1 MTSLATQ
8 PIDDDEP
15 FCQGDILVR
24 DVSGEGYDF
33 EAYLIITADCD
44 IAQKKMGSNFTVLP
58 VKQIRDY
65 IKYDWADVQLS
76 KQLFDLSEKLSHFLK
91 EKHIEDASAMSG
103 VGVRDWIGRRG
114 AESVVT
120 AFQINE
126 KSDAYSYCSAIER
139 ILRRE
144 SSDVIPLSA
153 LDDVWN
159 ILGKTEKSKKYLIKD
174 AVSRKTVSSH
184 VQIVVD
190 IMDRNYDM
198 GYYIDLRDV
207 KAIPHS
213 QCFMNQT
220 DLRVAGETGKFYR
233 VSRLSDPLKYLVVQK
248 FANLFSR
255 IGMDEWL
262 EKEHDALADLL
273 PDSFLT
279 VEVAP

>member
-8 PIDDDEP
+8 PIVDNEP

-58 VKQIRDY
+58 VKRIRDY
-65 IKYDWADVQLS
+65 INYDWADFQLS
-76 KQLFDLSEKLSHFLK
+76 RQLLEISEKLAKFLK
-91 EKHIEDASAMSG
+91 ENYAEDAESISS
-103 VGVRDWIGRRG
+103 VGVRDWINRRG
-114 AESVVT
+114 AESVIV
-120 AFQINE
+120 AFEISK
-126 KSDAYSYCSAIER
+126 KSDAYRYCSAIER
-139 ILRRE
+139 ILRRKVL
-144 SSDVIPLSA
+144 DTIPLKV

-159 ILGKTEKSKKYLIKD
+159 ILGKADKSKKSLIKD
-174 AVSRKTVSSH
+174 AISRKTVSSH

-190 IMDRNYDM
+190 VMNRNYDM
-198 GYYIDLRDV
+198 GYCIDLRDV

-213 QCFMNQT
+213 ECFTSQT
-220 DLRVAGETGKFYR
+220 DLRVAGENGKFYR

-279 VEVAP
+279 AEVAP